1 MSYLRSVNVQK
12 VEPAKLGVD
21 NALLD
26 LLYEIAFYGMCRSYF
41 DQSEAILTGY
51 FAVKPESERLHIAMG
66 LYCISVKA
74 FEDAV
79 KIFRDDVLKSHP
91 DSDYA
96 KAFLGMAYKNLKK
109 TEDAKKVLNEV
120 ITSNRIP
127 EAVVLAKAL
136 LEEMK
141 TTA

>member
-1 MSYLRSVNVQK
+1 MSYLKSLNVQK

-21 NALLD
+21 DELLD

-41 DQSEAILTGY
+41 LQAEAILTGY
-51 FAVKPESERLHIAMG
+51 FAVKPDSERLHIAMG
-66 LYCISVKA
+66 LYCISVKE

-79 KIFRDDVLKSHP
+79 RIFRDDVLKTHP

-109 TEDAKKVLNEV
+109 IEDSKKVLNEV
-120 ITSNRIP
+120 VKSNKVP
-127 EAVVLAKAL
+127 EAVTLAKLL

-141 TTA
+141 TAA

>member
-21 NALLD
+21 KELLD

-41 DQSEAILTGY
+41 PQSEAILTGY
-51 FAVKPESERLHIAMG
+51 FAVNPESERLHIAMG
-66 LYCISVKA
+66 LYCISVKE

-79 KIFRDDVLKSHP
+79 RIFRDDVLVTNPK
-91 DSDYA
+91 SDYA
-96 KAFLGMAYKNLKK
+96 RAFLGMAYKYLKK
-109 TEDAKKVLNEV
+109 NEDAKKVLNEV
-120 ITSNRIP
+120 IKADRVP
-127 EAVVLAKAL
+127 EAVALSKAL

-141 TTA
+141 SAA